1 MRRHGVRAV
10 RVLSPSMTVHMLVSD
25 RPMGTNTPNRPVR
38 PLSRYKVAA
47 TSRADEAASFISST
61 YCGHQIRFPE
71 RAASLRFRLCEAPL
85 GRISVGALSFGSDI
99 GYDLGETEIFY
110 LVQIAASGTIKY
122 LNGNEKCIVTQR
134 QGMVTSPTRPL
145 SITYGPSSCGLIVKI
160 RRCALERH
168 IRAVTGEP
176 ISDPLIFA
184 PRFGRTFR
192 DRYLRLLRF
201 LLDDLEADNSLKDH
215 PVLVANIEDT
225 LMTALLVGQSHN
237 YSARFEGTVPDVAPR
252 QVRDVE
258 DYIREHASEPLSI
271 GDLVRHSGISGRS
284 LFRAFRSH
292 RRTSPMAFLRSV
304 RLDDARAKLL
314 AAAPCDS
321 VTDIALDCGFEHLG
335 RFSAEYARRFSESPS
350 ATLRRVRW
358 MRGA

>member
-1 MRRHGVRAV
+1 MNI
-10 RVLSPSMTVHMLVSD
+10 D
-25 RPMGTNTPNRPVR
+25 TPDRPVR
-38 PLSRYKVAA
+38 PLSRYQIAA
-47 TSRADEAASFISST
+47 TSRADEAASFISNT

-85 GRISVGALSFGSDI
+85 GRISVGALSFESDI

-110 LVQIAASGTIKY
+110 LVQIAASGTIEY
-122 LNGNEKCIVTQR
+122 LNGTEKCIVTRR

-145 SITYGPSSCGLIVKI
+145 SITYGPTSCGLIVKI
-160 RRCALERH
+160 RRCALEQH
-168 IRAVTGEP
+168 VKALTGDP
-176 ISDPLIFA
+176 ISGPLIFA

-192 DRYLRLLRF
+192 DRYLRFLRF

-215 PVLVANIEDT
+215 PVLVTNIEDT
-225 LMTALLVGQSHN
+225 LMTALLVGQPHN
-237 YSARFEGTVPDVAPR
+237 YSGRFEEPAPDVAPR

-258 DYIREHASEPLSI
+258 DYIRANASEPLSI
-271 GDLVRHSGISGRS
+271 DDLVRHTGISGRS

-292 RRTSPMAFLRSV
+292 RRMSPMAFLRSV
-304 RLDDARAKLL
+304 RLDDARARLL
-314 AAAPCDS
+314 AATPGDS

-358 MRGA
+358 MRRA